1 MTGGIG
7 VAAAAFAG
15 ALIAGVKTAAISGA
29 VAAGTSA
36 ALTAAKSVG
45 SGDDVGTTLKKAATA
60 AVDGFADGFMWG
72 GIGFGVS
79 RVTGYVTSKTGF
91 SSEK

>member
-7 VAAAAFAG
+7 GAAAAFAG

-36 ALTAAKSVG
+36 VLTAAKSVG
-45 SGDDVGTTLKKAATA
+45 SGDDVGTTLKKLLQPPLMDLLMALCGAES
-60 AVDGFADGFMWG
+60 VLADHA
-72 GIGFGVS
+72 S
-79 RVTGYVTSKTGF
+79 RDM
-91 SSEK
+91 